1 MKTRTSKQVVLMVA
15 IIIMLFLSYRS
26 FEVTK
31 LYDLGESQGNLEL
44 ELKEHIVIG
53 VKFFQIKSIMTENT
67 YYKSNVWRI
76 RKKQSEPLD
85 MYTFDVKRVPND
97 DEVFRYWTTIKLS
110 YDLSYIYVDGS
121 KMNKHTGRSSSENF
135 EGRLLMEEKTY

>member
-1 MKTRTSKQVVLMVA
+1 MVA

-44 ELKEHIVIG
+44 ELKEHIVMG

-67 YYKSNVWRI
+67 YYK
-76 RKKQSEPLD
+76 
-85 MYTFDVKRVPND
+85 
-97 DEVFRYWTTIKLS
+97 IKC
-110 YDLSYIYVDGS
+110 VE
-121 KMNKHTGRSSSENF
+121 NK
-135 EGRLLMEEKTY
+135 EKAI